1 MWSRCAGPDRTRGL
15 RSPFRRSTAPRAGR
29 SENAGPQG
37 GHCAMLRRYA
47 ALAIT
52 SETGSSASD
61 SPVTMVPHSS
71 MNHPAENP
79 GPLVLDVS
87 VAERGYAPW
96 AAA

>member
-1 MWSRCAGPDRTRGL
+1 
-15 RSPFRRSTAPRAGR
+15 
-29 SENAGPQG
+29 
-37 GHCAMLRRYA
+37 MLRRYA